1 MSRFPYHFFEEYIVR
16 TPLFSRKDF
25 KEKLEKIELS
35 DDELREI
42 CNNSI
47 FQEAIYLASPYLY
60 EELNQW
66 LNTKKLS
73 PNQYQKLKNTI
84 LKYFSR
90 MSDRCTPFGLFSG
103 VGLGN
108 FNENISKSTNFQ
120 LTTKRLRDTKLDMHF
135 LVALSQNLVK
145 TSEIR
150 NQLLFSPNNSIYK
163 VGNKIRYVEYEYNS
177 GKRNYIIS
185 SAPFSNELQQILD
198 FSKQGKTIGDIASIL
213 VNDEIA
219 KNEAKEFV
227 EELIDNQ
234 VLISELEPNVSGN
247 DFLDTIISVLDKIGA
262 KNENKILISIKSKL
276 NDLDLKIGNLSAKY
290 TEIEELVRSLNVE
303 YEQKYLFQTD
313 LYNKAEFSLPSHW
326 KKELKKAISFL
337 NKITLSQKDNHL
349 EKFKKAFYERFE
361 TDEVSLAYALDTE
374 LGIGYRQD
382 GITKGVHS
390 YLEDLDLPLSQE
402 KLTLKTE
409 FDPIQL
415 ILNEKLQ
422 EALLDNQYTIEL
434 SDDDFIY
441 FNENWSDLPDTM
453 SFMAEI
459 ISEENNEKLFIDVN
473 GGSSATNLMARFCSE
488 SSEVQNLSKTIATKE
503 EELNSD
509 YILAEIIHLPEA
521 RIGNVIRRPT
531 LRQFEIPYLGE
542 SILPKENQIPI
553 NDLYI
558 SLKNDRIILRSKKL
572 NKEVKP
578 YLTNAHNYSANSL
591 PVYHFLCDLHSQ
603 NIRSGLYF
611 NWGDLKIIYQF
622 LPRVEYKNIIISKAW
637 WKVSEKEIMQVL
649 ILVQNDINNKEQ
661 ILAELRNWRNKRQIP
676 QWIQWVQSDNKLTI
690 NLENY
695 DLVQLFIDAL
705 KKKKSIM
712 IEEFIYNNNSD
723 FMHQFIFSMYNKEK
737 EVRIKN

>member
-1 MSRFPYHFFEEYIVR
+1 M
-16 TPLFSRKDF
+16 
-25 KEKLEKIELS
+25 EKIELS

-676 QWIQWVQSDNKLTI
+676 QWIQWV
-690 NLENY
+690 
-695 DLVQLFIDAL
+695 
-705 KKKKSIM
+705 
-712 IEEFIYNNNSD
+712 
-723 FMHQFIFSMYNKEK
+723 
-737 EVRIKN
+737 